1 MAIDEWCMV
10 YQSEVGSL
18 YKYIVHLSVG
28 LIIMYT
34 TDYLHVYHWVMIAY
48 ILCNFGSIKG
58 LDFYIY
64 ICILYIWINL
74 PFFALFIFWVLNF
87 LCWQRDSLWRSIMA
101 LHGRDNH
108 EDLVSTIFS
117 LPQTTAGG

>member
-1 MAIDEWCMV
+1 MV

-34 TDYLHVYHWVMIAY
+34 TDYLHVYHWLMIVY

-64 ICILYIWINL
+64 ICILYI
-74 PFFALFIFWVLNF
+74 
-87 LCWQRDSLWRSIMA
+87 
-101 LHGRDNH
+101 
-108 EDLVSTIFS
+108 
-117 LPQTTAGG
+117 